1 MCAQF
6 IEGSSCCGLALSIL
20 AFNVIRILHM
30 PSVVFLACCASRQ
43 MSGKASHVVLLM
55 QVST

>member
-1 MCAQF
+1 MRAQF
-6 IEGSSCCGLALSIL
+6 IEGSSCCGLALSISV
-20 AFNVIRILHM
+20 FNVIRVLHM

-43 MSGKASHVVLLM
+43 MSGEASHVVLLM